1 MRIGPHLWSALA
13 PVSVP
18 FNLTPDQAADIFT
31 DTFVSPVNTALD
43 NDMPAGEEAIM
54 DTSEATDTAAFRI
67 KLNRPRSWRQVIE
80 NWSPAVLIVVLL
92 VVCEVCVRVFNVPRF
107 LLPTPSE
114 IARLAVNE
122 WPLVQM
128 HSLYTL
134 WSITTGYLAAVVFAL
149 AAAALMIRFT
159 LAEKLIMPIFVGLQ
173 SVPKIAI
180 APLILVWVGAGIESK
195 ILVVAS
201 IAFFPIIINTMAGF
215 KEVDR
220 GLADVFRS
228 VDASER
234 QMFFRL
240 RLPYAM
246 PYIFAGLRIATTLSV
261 LGAIV
266 AEWLAASNGLGY
278 LVLSGSFNFNTARS
292 FAAIIA
298 LAVIGTAFFGLM
310 SRVERMISW
319 KREGNDATT
328 QM

>member
-1 MRIGPHLWSALA
+1 VTLSHAETTA
-13 PVSVP
+13 QDV
-18 FNLTPDQAADIFT
+18 A
-31 DTFVSPVNTALD
+31 SPPQPT
-43 NDMPAGEEAIM
+43 
-54 DTSEATDTAAFRI
+54 
-67 KLNRPRSWRQVIE
+67 RSWRKFAERI
-80 NWSPAVLIVVLL
+80 SPLLLVAVLIVLWQVLQRAL
-92 VVCEVCVRVFNVPRF
+92 EIPAF
-107 LLPTPSE
+107 LLPAPTDVV
-114 IARLAVNE
+114 RLMIDE
-122 WPLVQM
+122 WPLIQM
-128 HSLYTL
+128 HSLSTIGSIASGYT
-134 WSITTGYLAAVVFAL
+134 AATLFAL
-149 AAAALMIRFT
+149 AVSALMIRYP
-159 LAEKLIMPIFVGLQ
+159 LMERLIMPIFVGLQ

-180 APLILVWVGAGIESK
+180 APLILVWVGAGIGSK

-201 IAFFPIIINTMAGF
+201 IAFFPIVINTMAGF

-292 FAAIIA
+292 FAAIIV
-298 LAVIGTAFFGLM
+298 LAIIGTAFFGLM
-310 SRVERMISW
+310 SWLERMMSW
-319 KREGNDATT
+319 KREGSDSTT
-328 QM
+328 SA